1 MFGRKPG
8 RGCLLLKWSGCVPNE
23 QALAM
28 RTRRTGTIGVVTG
41 RITNPFYPELI
52 DALSNAITR
61 RGLRMVL
68 WASDAA
74 SGETGAMEAMRG
86 RLVDGIIFTSAT
98 EGSPSLTAAVEL
110 ELPIVLVIRSL
121 EGIRY
126 DQVTSDNRLG
136 GARAAEL
143 FLQAGRTDVAV
154 VGGSEAISTGRERRA
169 GFLEYL
175 RDRGI
180 VVPNERIIDS
190 DFSHDAAKEAG
201 RTLFASHASPRAI
214 FCVNDVIAFGVLDA
228 AKEQGIS
235 VPDDAWVIGYD
246 NTHMSSW
253 NLFDLTTLTQ
263 PVHEIAEMG
272 VQMLLRRVN
281 NKARPV
287 EYRRFTPN
295 LIVRGSA
302 PGR

>member
-1 MFGRKPG
+1 V
-8 RGCLLLKWSGCVPNE
+8 LAALKESGYVPNA
-23 QALAM
+23 QARAM

-52 DALSNAITR
+52 DALGNAITR

-68 WASDAA
+68 WATDAD
-74 SGETGAMEAMRG
+74 SGETAALEAMRG

-98 EGSPSLTAAVEL
+98 EGSPSLTAAMEL

-121 EGIRY
+121 EGNRY

-136 GARAAEL
+136 GARAAGL
-143 FLQAGRTDVAV
+143 FLQADRTNVAV
-154 VGGSEAISTGRERRA
+154 IGGSEAISTGRERRA

-175 RDRGI
+175 HDRGI
-180 VVPNERIIDS
+180 AVPDERIIDS
-190 DFSHDAAKEAG
+190 DFSHDSAKEAA
-201 RTLFASHASPRAI
+201 RMLFTSEPGTRAI

-228 AKEQGIS
+228 AKEQGIA
-235 VPDDAWVIGYD
+235 VPEDVWVVGYD
-246 NTHMSSW
+246 NTNMSSW

-263 PVHEIAEMG
+263 PVHEIAETG
-272 VQMLLRRVN
+272 VQLLMKRVD
-281 NKARPV
+281 NKTRPT
-287 EYRRFTPN
+287 EHRRFTPE
-295 LIVRGSA
+295 LVVRGSA